1 MIATQGISGTL
12 RRTLLLKVISK
23 PQPSRE
29 DVSSVIELTSSKVV
43 ETLSAQSMTL
53 YLIEGKEIAFK
64 HVYYSPT
71 LWDDAPEREDEFE
84 SKREKLLE
92 LKIPLGSGVVGKV
105 IEDGEAVFFSLSQ
118 DGDAMFSMAKDT
130 GFEVSS
136 MLTVPLKTKNGKT
149 IGAIQVLNKEPD
161 APDDE
166 FRQEDLGV
174 VEEVA
179 EYSTPLLQRML
190 DPKSLASHR
199 K

>member
-1 MIATQGISGTL
+1 
-12 RRTLLLKVISK
+12 
-23 PQPSRE
+23 
-29 DVSSVIELTSSKVV
+29 
-43 ETLSAQSMTL
+43 MTL

-84 SKREKLLE
+84 TKREVLLE

-136 MLTVPLKTKNGKT
+136 MLTVPLNDVYWICWTR
-149 IGAIQVLNKEPD
+149 D
-161 APDDE
+161 
-166 FRQEDLGV
+166 
-174 VEEVA
+174 
-179 EYSTPLLQRML
+179 
-190 DPKSLASHR
+190 SLIFIVY
-199 K
+199 